1 MGSGHRC
8 DIDGGGTVGV
18 RRGCS
23 AAPGDYSNIRS
34 LHKPDK
40 VGQQRQTDHRSHL
53 ATLASPRAR
62 PGRSSDAAVAARA
75 RRGARP
81 PWRLTPTL
89 TPTMH
94 ARTHRRP
101 ERPRRRRA
109 SSQAPT
115 DESPQRPSCAMRQ
128 VPKAARSSRN
138 WGPSSSLQRCGTP
151 PQGVAKASSTLA
163 RARARTKAPR
173 RIAEAATA

>member
-1 MGSGHRC
+1 MR
-8 DIDGGGTVGV
+8 DIDGGGAYV
-18 RRGCS
+18 RVCRGCS
-23 AAPGDYSNIRS
+23 AAPGDSSNIPVPTQTRQGGTTATNGPSLPPRHTRS
-34 LHKPDK
+34 PSREA
-40 VGQQRQTDHRSHL
+40 GRSRRG
-53 ATLASPRAR
+53 PRPAHGVAR
-62 PGRSSDAAVAARA
+62 PRCA
-75 RRGARP
+75 
-81 PWRLTPTL
+81 RLTPTL
-89 TPTMH
+89 TPPMH

-101 ERPRRRRA
+101 KRPRRRRA